1 MTSKVF
7 TFLVFGVLTLGV
19 LLGFTNS
26 NDNPQG
32 SKTITPNSADNTVYP
47 PAISSSATV
56 IFVDSLN
63 GNNDTTALVS
73 RGYKVWYRGSG
84 PQGLTATWFQGGVNW
99 NSFNG
104 PPTGYVH
111 ANYN

>member
-1 MTSKVF
+1 MTSKMF

-32 SKTITPNSADNTVYP
+32 SKSNTPFSVDNTIYP

-56 IFVDSLN
+56 IYVDSLN
-63 GNNDTTALVS
+63 GNNDTTALKS
-73 RGYKVWYRGSG
+73 RGYFVWYRGSG